1 MPPLAFDQQD
11 DKEHQFSDAGEYP
24 FAVTAPTARISS
36 LPAYSFM
43 TWQTG
48 FPHTTPLSC
57 SSVATCATT
66 PSLSRSSTV
75 FFPLTRPGL
84 PERRTTIRP
93 ALLSVL
99 GGTFHTG
106 PLWDVVVFDE
116 ESTSDEDEDGGVLS
130 AFAVVVVT
138 VVGAGLANNSNRLR
152 TYALSARAT
161 GSPSFTKLRN
171 SDLLSSGL
179 PSGFRSG
186 RRDTGGAPN
195 VTQWTRLKRPV
206 RAFSSDRAGPVAEE
220 SMCAY
225 RSAATAPPAE
235 WPVMRRE

>member
-1 MPPLAFDQQD
+1 
-11 DKEHQFSDAGEYP
+11 
-24 FAVTAPTARISS
+24 
-36 LPAYSFM
+36 
-43 TWQTG
+43 
-48 FPHTTPLSC
+48 
-57 SSVATCATT
+57 
-66 PSLSRSSTV
+66 
-75 FFPLTRPGL
+75 
-84 PERRTTIRP
+84 
-93 ALLSVL
+93 LLSVL

-106 PLWDVVVFDE
+106 PLWDVVVFDADDAVVVVRAVLLSLLLLLLLLFVLEDEDDDEDDEDDADDHEDDDLLDFPDLLDLLDLFDTSDDVLDERVCLGQE
-116 ESTSDEDEDGGVLS
+116 ESTSEEDEDGGVLS
-130 AFAVVVVT
+130 AFATVVVT
-138 VVGAGLANNSNRLR
+138 AVGAGLANNSSRLR